1 MRSIAPTLL
10 ECAQILG
17 RVGIFFGQRF
27 DIADFAMG
35 RLTPGYSVFA
45 PKNQPRKP
53 SGITRLC
60 EMYYQE

>member
-1 MRSIAPTLL
+1 L

-17 RVGIFFGQRF
+17 RVVIFFGQRF
-27 DIADFAMG
+27 DIADFAIG